1 MGNLRVKRVSY
12 IRRNGELIPRKKT
25 IFEKLENDCYRVVEY
40 DWIRDKNKN
49 GWIVKGSSGYYD
61 GETLHETGHVYLAN
75 KDLDRLFE
83 LMVKYS
89 GYEYMKDD
97 EVNTS
102 ADEELAKIKQFSRYV
117 EEK

>member
-12 IRRNGELIPRKKT
+12 IRRNGELLPHKKT
-25 IFEKLENDCYRVVEY
+25 IFEKLEDDCYRVIEY
-40 DWIRDKNKN
+40 NWIKDKK
-49 GWIVKGSSGYYD
+49 GWFIASSSGYYD